1 MLTWPAMKLTAQI
14 VHGAG
19 RGKVLGF
26 PTINLLLEKPQ
37 FLEEL
42 SEGVYAVRVE
52 LGEERFMGAM
62 NHGSRPTFSDNAPQM
77 EIFLLDFEGELY
89 GEEVQVEIVQK
100 IREIRKFDSAE
111 ALIEQIGKD
120 VKEVRELLSEG

>member
-42 SEGVYAVRVE
+42 PEGVYAVRVE
-52 LGEERFMGAM
+52 LGEEHLMGAM
-62 NHGSRPTFSDNAPQM
+62 NHGSRPTFSDNVPQM

-89 GEEVQVEIVQK
+89 GREVQVEIVQK
-100 IREIRKFDSAE
+100 IRAIQKFESTE
-111 ALIEQIGKD
+111 ALIEQIEKD
-120 VKEVRELLSEG
+120 VKEVRRVLSVG